1 MPGDAAYA
9 EVRIAGVG
17 GGRYYTPPGL
27 PGIELLNAS
36 GNRQMA
42 IWQEA
47 GRVSVINDDGLDIDF
62 RFEGANNANLIHM
75 DAGQDA
81 ISLGGA
87 NVDGAALILN
97 NLTDRTAVTVV
108 GNQLH
113 IPSQTQNFDNSSGTV
128 AVGMTSFFGT
138 PTLTNDNA
146 TLTFT
151 TYATVKINSGPTAST
166 NVTIS
171 TALALWVAAGTA
183 RFDGIT
189 LLNDTLDVTVATL
202 AAGDIGVNVGVT
214 VATPNNALG
223 MSGYF
228 DVTITGATAGHSY
241 GFGSWINGGSAAT
254 FTAGHI
260 IVPFEGGV
268 YSGVAQASARIVFA
282 GQHMAILAGAPST
295 LHAWR
300 LNVAAAAGSVTA
312 VIAAANPGSVGYV
325 ASGTTSSSKI
335 GDVPMF
341 DIVGAGVV
349 WIRIYDAAG

>member
-1 MPGDAAYA
+1 MPGEGAYA

-27 PGIELLNAS
+27 PGIELLDAS

-138 PTLTNDNA
+138 PTLTNDSA

-166 NVTIS
+166 NVTID
-171 TALALWVAAGTA
+171 TALALWVAAGA
-183 RFDGIT
+183 VRFDG
-189 LLNDTLDVTVATL
+189 TLDVTGALTITAAAAFANSVLSSHATAGIGYATGAGGTVAQGSGSGKATAATL
-202 AAGDIGVNVGVT
+202 NNVCGAVTMDGAALGADTTVTFTLTNSAVAAGDTVVVVHESVGVLGGYTFGT
-214 VATPNNALG
+214 VA
-223 MSGYF
+223 
-228 DVTITGATAGHSY
+228 
-241 GFGSWINGGSAAT
+241 
-254 FTAGHI
+254 
-260 IVPFEGGV
+260 
-268 YSGVAQASARIVFA
+268 AS
-282 GQHMAILAGAPST
+282 
-295 LHAWR
+295 
-300 LNVAAAAGSVTA
+300 GSV
-312 VIAAANPGSVGYV
+312 VISVHNATPGSLSE
-325 ASGTTSSSKI
+325 A
-335 GDVPMF
+335 
-341 DIVGAGVV
+341 IVL
-349 WIRIYDAAG
+349 RILVIKSVSA